1 MTFVFH
7 TDCVIL
13 RKKNIIR
20 VRVLFFKKN
29 RQQEDTASLTI
40 AEVLETEQVAIAYRH
55 MRFSSLAVIV
65 NMFIL
70 TWALWDIV
78 NTTILE
84 AWCSAHIMV
93 IIWRWLKCREYRLDN
108 KSRTVSEWKNS
119 FLIGMSFSA
128 VIWGVTPI
136 VLFPI
141 SVLHQTFLVIILAG
155 MSAGA
160 VSTLTS
166 IRYAAQIYLT
176 IITFPL
182 VAAMLMQENSLY
194 DVLAFVILFYWI
206 LLLVLAG
213 RIYNNITSAL
223 QSRIL
228 HERALS
234 ELELSEERFETIF
247 KEAPTG
253 IFYYD
258 NDLIVL
264 DSNSE
269 MLNIL
274 QITRERMIGL
284 DLSKLPDPCLDEA
297 MSAPKRGE
305 KGYYEGPY
313 TTMINKINLW
323 ITLKTSPIYD
333 AHRTIIGG
341 VAIVNDITERRI
353 AQEKMQHQAYF
364 DALTDIPN
372 RLLLTDRIAQSLAQY
387 RRHGTILAI
396 LFLDLDHF
404 KSVNDSLGHHIGDVL
419 LIETAKRLV
428 SVCREG
434 DTVARLGGDEF
445 VVLLNELGNE
455 SHLAAARAE
464 SVAEKIHEIL
474 SRGFEIGLNEPIC
487 TSSSIGIS
495 LVSSRDHTAGD
506 LLKFA
511 DTAMYQAKKEG
522 RNTTRF
528 YQDQM
533 DQWIK
538 KRLFMENA
546 LRHAIKNDE
555 LELYY
560 QPLVEVKSKNI
571 IGAEALLRWNH
582 PTMGLVMPDD
592 MISLAEESG
601 LIIPIGDWVLKEAC
615 TQFVSWQTNHTRGR
629 ELTRLAVNVSVIQF
643 RQNDF
648 VAKVMDIITQT
659 GMDPSMLEIELTE
672 SVIIEKM
679 DMIIEKMK
687 QLKIFGIGMSMD
699 DFGTGYSSLS
709 SLKQLPIST
718 LKIDRSFIRD
728 IMIDGDDAALVET
741 IIAMASIFKLDII
754 AEGVE
759 TMDQLLF
766 LESYKCRYFQGY
778 LCSKPVAVE
787 EFIELLATNFISS
800 RLGV

>member
-1 MTFVFH
+1 MIF
-7 TDCVIL
+7 
-13 RKKNIIR
+13 RKKEFLLELNAEENAQMRQEQVKIMYKQALASVFALFFGAIIIVYIFSSTPLEKPILIWFVAVSITLIWR
-20 VRVLFFKKN
+20 LWVLNSYYTHPESHDNATFEKRLVYAMYASALVWGSIAFFIFKSSSLSQQFFLIFLLTGIASVASGTLASLLKVAMIFLALLLVPLFIVLFFHGGFEF
-29 RQQEDTASLTI
+29 QMMGI
-40 AEVLETEQVAIAYRH
+40 FI
-55 MRFSSLAVIV
+55 VI
-65 NMFIL
+65 
-70 TWALWDIV
+70 
-78 NTTILE
+78 
-84 AWCSAHIMV
+84 
-93 IIWRWLKCREYRLDN
+93 YY
-108 KSRTVSEWKNS
+108 
-119 FLIGMSFSA
+119 FLIISA
-128 VIWGVTPI
+128 AKRINI
-136 VLFPI
+136 NI
-141 SVLHQTFLVIILAG
+141 K
-155 MSAGA
+155 SA
-160 VSTLTS
+160 
-166 IRYAAQIYLT
+166 
-176 IITFPL
+176 
-182 VAAMLMQENSLY
+182 
-194 DVLAFVILFYWI
+194 
-206 LLLVLAG
+206 
-213 RIYNNITSAL
+213 ITSK
-223 QSRIL
+223 IL
-228 HERALS
+228 HEKATR
-234 ELELSEERFETIF
+234 ELHISEEHFVTIF

-253 IFYYD
+253 IFFYN

-274 QITRERMIGL
+274 QISRERMVGL
-284 DLSKLPDPCLDEA
+284 DLRNLPDPCLDEA
-297 MSAPKRGE
+297 LTAYQRGE
-305 KGYYEGPY
+305 KGFYEGPY
-313 TTMINKINLW
+313 TTMINKLQLW

-333 AHRTIIGG
+333 DNRRIVGG

-372 RLLLTDRIAQSLAQY
+372 RLLLTDRIEQSLAQY
-387 RRHGTILAI
+387 RRHHNLLAV

-404 KSVNDSLGHHIGDVL
+404 KSVNDSLGHHIGDIL

-445 VVLLNELGNE
+445 VILLNELGNDP
-455 SHLAAARAE
+455 HLAATKAE
-464 SVAEKIHEIL
+464 VVAEKIHEVL
-474 SRGFEIGLNEPIC
+474 SKAFDVGLNEPII

-495 LVSSRDHTAGD
+495 LVGSNEHTADD

-522 RNTTRF
+522 RSTTRF
-528 YQDQM
+528 YQEQM

-538 KRLFMENA
+538 KQIFLENT
-546 LRHAIKNDE
+546 LRNAIKNGE
-555 LELYY
+555 LEVYY

-571 IGAEALLRWNH
+571 VGAEALLRWNH
-582 PTMGLVMPDD
+582 STLGLVMPDE
-592 MISLAEESG
+592 MISIAEESG

-615 TQFVSWQTNHTRGR
+615 TQFVSWKSNHPRGS
-629 ELTRLAVNVSVIQF
+629 ELRRLAVNVSVIQF

-648 VAKVMDIITQT
+648 VAKVMDIITKT

-687 QLKIFGIGMSMD
+687 QLKVFGIGMSMD

-766 LESYKCRYFQGY
+766 LESFKCRYFQGY
-778 LCSKPVAVE
+778 LCSKPIAVE
-787 EFIELLATNFISS
+787 EFEVLLETNFSTEFS
-800 RLGV
+800 K

>member
-1 MTFVFH
+1 M
-7 TDCVIL
+7 
-13 RKKNIIR
+13 
-20 VRVLFFKKN
+20 LFFKKN
-29 RQQEDTASLTI
+29 RQQEDEASFRI
-40 AEVLETEQVAIAYRH
+40 VEVLETEQVAIAYRN
-55 MRFSSLAVIV
+55 MRLSSLAVVV
-65 NMFIL
+65 NMVIL
-70 TWALWDIV
+70 TWALWGIV
-78 NTTILE
+78 DTTILE
-84 AWCSAHIMV
+84 AWCGAHILV
-93 IIWRWLKCREYRLDN
+93 IVWRWLKCREYRLN
-108 KSRTVSEWKNS
+108 NENRTVSEWKNS

-128 VIWGVTPI
+128 VIWGATPL
-136 VLFPI
+136 VLFPT

-176 IITFPL
+176 IIILPV
-182 VAAMLMQENSLY
+182 VAAMVMQENSLY
-194 DVLAFVILFYWI
+194 GVLAFVMLFYWI
-206 LLLVLAG
+206 LLLVVAS
-213 RIYNNITSAL
+213 RIYNNITNAL

-234 ELELSEERFETIF
+234 ELQLSEERFETIF

-274 QITRERMIGL
+274 QIARERMIGL
-284 DLSKLPDPCLDEA
+284 NLSKLPDPCLDEA
-297 MSAPKRGE
+297 LSAPKRGE

-372 RLLLTDRIAQSLAQY
+372 RLLLRDRIEQSLAQY
-387 RRHGTILAI
+387 RRHHNLLAV

-404 KSVNDSLGHHIGDVL
+404 KSVNDALGHHIGDIL

-434 DTVARLGGDEF
+434 DTVSRLGGDEF
-445 VVLLNELGNE
+445 VILLNELGNDP
-455 SHLAAARAE
+455 HLAATKAE
-464 SVAEKIHEIL
+464 VVAEKIHEVL
-474 SRGFEIGLNEPIC
+474 SKAFDVGLNEPII

-495 LVSSRDHTAGD
+495 LVGSNEHTADD

-522 RNTTRF
+522 RSTTRF
-528 YQDQM
+528 YQEQM

-538 KRLFMENA
+538 KQIFLENG
-546 LRHAIKNDE
+546 LRHAIKNGE
-555 LELYY
+555 LEVYY

-582 PTMGLVMPDD
+582 STLGLVMPDE
-592 MISLAEESG
+592 MISIAEESG
-601 LIIPIGDWVLKEAC
+601 LIIPIGDWVLREAC
-615 TQFVSWQTNHTRGR
+615 TQFVSWKSNHPRGS
-629 ELTRLAVNVSVIQF
+629 ELRRLAVNVSVIQF

-648 VAKVMDIITQT
+648 VTKVMDIITQT

-687 QLKIFGIGMSMD
+687 QLKVFGIGMSMD

-741 IIAMASIFKLDII
+741 IIAMASIFKLHII

-766 LESYKCRYFQGY
+766 LESFKCRYFQGF

-787 EFIELLATNFISS
+787 EFEVLLETNLNTEYSK
-800 RLGV
+800 